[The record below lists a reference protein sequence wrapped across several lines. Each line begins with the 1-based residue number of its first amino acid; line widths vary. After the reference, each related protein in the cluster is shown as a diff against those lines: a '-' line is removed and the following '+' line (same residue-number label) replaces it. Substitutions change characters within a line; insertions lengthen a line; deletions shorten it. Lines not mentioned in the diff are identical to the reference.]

1 MLHTAQLHTHTHH
14 SCCCSSVQR
23 KLLIWTFLLLIST
36 VGTPPTS
43 YPLHV
48 CVPVAEYSWYL
59 ILTISYYAPR
69 LLRSSCFE
77 LHCFGQGNVSL
88 IPLPTHCS
96 DLMRC
101 LTPTLHVNCSLHTVL
116 GGYCLFWSY
125 PPVYLHVYQSVSLNC
140 YFPPLWYWSLHFI
153 SPVSREVIDNNW
165 GQICCDR
172 AHVTRHVTAGHSSC
186 SWSGRC
192 CSSCSCRPLPAACSC
207 TPASLTHHCMQIEN
221 IVLNSV
227 KMWIFLYLNLSP
239 AVLIAVSPDSPVP
252 PSPPPSPGHI
262 QPLHY
267 SSPLTLPPRS
277 CSANQKWKLQ
287 TAMNAELTRI
297 WRCREGGQSSQVF
310 DPNFYDPL
318 CSTFNLIWKSIFSL
332 KVAALSATLV
342 LSCWGESG
350 LKSEIKW
357 RDQNNDKLF
366 GFAKMIPSTI
376 LGLKIV
382 QTATAAARR
391 ENVEF

>member
-1 MLHTAQLHTHTHH
+1 
-14 SCCCSSVQR
+14 
-23 KLLIWTFLLLIST
+23 
-36 VGTPPTS
+36 
-43 YPLHV
+43 
-48 CVPVAEYSWYL
+48 
-59 ILTISYYAPR
+59 
-69 LLRSSCFE
+69 
-77 LHCFGQGNVSL
+77 
-88 IPLPTHCS
+88 
-96 DLMRC
+96 
-101 LTPTLHVNCSLHTVL
+101 
-116 GGYCLFWSY
+116 
-125 PPVYLHVYQSVSLNC
+125 
-140 YFPPLWYWSLHFI
+140 
-153 SPVSREVIDNNW
+153 
-165 GQICCDR
+165 
-172 AHVTRHVTAGHSSC
+172 
-186 SWSGRC
+186 
-192 CSSCSCRPLPAACSC
+192 
-207 TPASLTHHCMQIEN
+207 MQIEN

-239 AVLIAVSPDSPVP
+239 APAVLIAVSPV
-252 PSPPPSPGHI
+252 SPPPSPGHI

-297 WRCREGGQSSQVF
+297 WRWRQSSQVF

>member
-1 MLHTAQLHTHTHH
+1 MFW
-14 SCCCSSVQR
+14 V
-23 KLLIWTFLLLIST
+23 
-36 VGTPPTS
+36 
-43 YPLHV
+43 Y
-48 CVPVAEYSWYL
+48 
-59 ILTISYYAPR
+59 
-69 LLRSSCFE
+69 
-77 LHCFGQGNVSL
+77 CFGQGNVSL
-88 IPLPTHCS
+88 IPLQTHCS

-192 CSSCSCRPLPAACSC
+192 CSSCSCTADHCLQLHASICHSSLHADWKHCVEQCQNVDILVFKPQPC
-207 TPASLTHHCMQIEN
+207 TRCAHCC
-221 IVLNSV
+221 VPSV
-227 KMWIFLYLNLSP
+227 PS
-239 AVLIAVSPDSPVP
+239 
-252 PSPPPSPGHI
+252 SPPPSPGHI

-287 TAMNAELTRI
+287 TAINAELTRI